1 MRTAIYVHEPS
12 TVTIRAKGA
21 NEAAARLCRYNQA
34 GNQLA
39 LGTHQLER
47 GIYVIE
53 SRGEMDVSG
62 SHLDI
67 VPLRNDKNIPPDPKV
82 IVPMLPLE
90 PGATTESVQ
99 RFLSDAMG
107 ISVGDPPSQ

>member
-1 MRTAIYVHEPS
+1 MRTAIFVHEPS
-12 TVTIRAKGA
+12 TVTIRAKGGGQ
-21 NEAAARLCRYNQA
+21 AAARLSRYNRE
-34 GNQLA
+34 GNQSA

-67 VPLRNDKNIPPDPKV
+67 VALSNDKNIPPDPKV

-90 PGATTESVQ
+90 PGATTQSVQ
-99 RFLSDAMG
+99 TFLTDAKD
-107 ISVGDPPSQ
+107 ISIGDPPSQ